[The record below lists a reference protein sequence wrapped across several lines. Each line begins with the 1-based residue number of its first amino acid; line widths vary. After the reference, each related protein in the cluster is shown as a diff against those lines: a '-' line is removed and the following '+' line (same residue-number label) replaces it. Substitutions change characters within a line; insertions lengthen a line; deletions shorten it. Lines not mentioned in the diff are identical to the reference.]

1 MKSNW
6 NYTKIHYLEL
16 QALSTATT
24 RTTKKKDGTEKTISS
39 SVGGLA
45 FAVYVC
51 LRGRTFSTNTGNK
64 KFFCWISHQ
73 GIAQDLGWDL
83 KDSKQRITNAVRQL
97 VEVGAIR
104 KWSPTEWKT
113 METTDPKLFK
123 EIGWHATTVYELSLF
138 KVIWEEGGFFHSAEN
153 TTETE
158 DMSLNSGPPEVEL
171 TGGLGKTNR
180 GVSLNSHKEKEINNN
195 KKEKHS
201 IINNER
207 KETLKEKIE
216 REKKESLDEEFK
228 RFCEDFSLE
237 EDTEE
242 EEDTGFL
249 QNPHE
254 ETEVFR
260 TFTKQINLS
269 LLHDL
274 DYKRRLLK
282 ESFIRFSQHDWE
294 TLREKFH
301 HNYYNEEQIEMMREV
316 IQDDSNNFPSHYLD
330 DEISSFSK
338 RQR

>member
-104 KWSPTEWKT
+104 KWSPTEWKA
-113 METTDPKLFK
+113 METIEPKLYK

-153 TTETE
+153 TTETG
-158 DMSLNSGPPEVEL
+158 DMSLNSGPPEIEL

-180 GVSLNSHKEKEINNN
+180 GVSLNSHKEKDINNN

-237 EDTEE
+237 GDTE

-254 ETEVFR
+254 ESPVFQQ
-260 TFTKQINLS
+260 FYQVIGFKH
-269 LLHDL
+269 HDIQF
-274 DYKRRLLK
+274 KRKLIVG
-282 ESFIRFSQHDWE
+282 SFSQFSLHDWE

-301 HNYYNEEQIEMMREV
+301 HDYFTEEQVQLMRGI
-316 IQDDSNNFPSHYLD
+316 IQDESNNFPSHYLD
-330 DEISSFSK
+330 DDISSFNR

>member
-1 MKSNW
+1 MSTSW
-6 NYTKIHYLEL
+6 NYTKIHSLEL
-16 QALSTATT
+16 QALATATT

-51 LRGRTFSTNTGNK
+51 LRGRTFSTNIRNK

-83 KDSKQRITNAVRQL
+83 KDSRQRITNAVRQL

-104 KWSPTEWKT
+104 KWSPTEWKA
-113 METTDPKLFK
+113 METIEPKLYK
-123 EIGWHATTVYELSLF
+123 EIGFHSTTVYELSLF
-138 KVIWEEGGFFHSAEN
+138 KVIWEEGGFFHTAEN
-153 TTETE
+153 NTDTGEV
-158 DMSLNSGPPEVEL
+158 SLNSGPPEVEL

-180 GVSLNSHKEKEINNN
+180 EVSLNSHKEKDINNK

-207 KETLKEKIE
+207 KETLKETIQ
-216 REKKESLDEEFK
+216 REKKESEEELF
-228 RFCEDFSLE
+228 RDWMEEDYE

-242 EEDTGFL
+242 EEATEFL

-254 ETEVFR
+254 ESSVFIE
-260 TFTKQINLS
+260 FLKVIQFQH
-269 LLHDL
+269 HDL
-274 DYKRRLLK
+274 KFRKKLI
-282 ESFIRFSQHDWE
+282 EASFHQFSNHDWE

-301 HNYYNEEQIEMMREV
+301 HNHFSEEQVDVMRKILKSPDNDFPEWYLN
-316 IQDDSNNFPSHYLD
+316 DS
-330 DEISSFSK
+330 ISSFGK
-338 RQR
+338 RRR